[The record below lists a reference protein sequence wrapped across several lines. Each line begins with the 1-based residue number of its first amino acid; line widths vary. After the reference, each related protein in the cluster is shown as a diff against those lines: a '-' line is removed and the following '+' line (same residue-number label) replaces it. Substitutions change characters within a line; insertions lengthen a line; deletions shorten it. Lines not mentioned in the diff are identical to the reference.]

1 MNKINLEKNR
11 LDLSYKRNLQLL
23 NIVLIS
29 GIGAIFAYIG
39 ALILNPEKIF
49 YYTVI
54 VILVSVI
61 SYVFYK
67 RINDN
72 LKNVSI
78 KIKNLIKF

>member
-1 MNKINLEKNR
+1 MDKVNLEKNR

-23 NIVLIS
+23 NIILIS
-29 GIGAIFAYIG
+29 GIGAVFAYIG
-39 ALILNPEKIF
+39 ALVLNPEKIF

-54 VILVSVI
+54 VILVSVV

-78 KIKNLIKF
+78 KIKNLI